1 MFRTRCGPKNALQP
15 VIEHSRQP
23 SHQEKPDPIF
33 GVGDGQPHVDGRKDN
48 SLPHS
53 GPSLRWWLV
62 CCCSSEPPQRRVGS
76 SLPKKASMRGIWRM
90 HTWRL
95 ARGGKGV
102 FSLSSWVGAY
112 LLGRLLEEIPLWWAE
127 VAQLSSSKHIHIH
140 YYTLFASVCWFHL
153 TSRIIHQAHGAIDF
167 SPSGSRCIGRWTSSC
182 GPRSM
187 WRTRPWTTSSA
198 QSCVLRASWG
208 PRFSWRGSFSW
219 CSSLW
224 MPGSAISR
232 RWEGW
237 EMVAT
242 PCQQQSG
249 GGPKT
254 LRYPQI
260 IHFPYSLGMFGV
272 LMGTP

>member
-1 MFRTRCGPKNALQP
+1 
-15 VIEHSRQP
+15 
-23 SHQEKPDPIF
+23 
-33 GVGDGQPHVDGRKDN
+33 
-48 SLPHS
+48 
-53 GPSLRWWLV
+53 
-62 CCCSSEPPQRRVGS
+62 
-76 SLPKKASMRGIWRM
+76 M

-95 ARGGKGV
+95 ARDGKGV

-112 LLGRLLEEIPLWWAE
+112 LFGRLLEEIPLWWAE

-140 YYTLFASVCWFHL
+140 YLLISSNFQNPSGPLLSIFLHL
-153 TSRIIHQAHGAIDF
+153 
-167 SPSGSRCIGRWTSSC
+167 GSRCIGRWTSSC

-198 QSCVLRASWG
+198 QSCASRALWG

-232 RWEGW
+232 RWGWEGW

-249 GGPKT
+249 G
-254 LRYPQI
+254 
-260 IHFPYSLGMFGV
+260 S
-272 LMGTP
+272 